1 MCAGKAAPPKAAAS
15 RIPPPGRCRCVRRG
29 SGGPLPAPGLPRP
42 YRFDGKDGGVIGQR
56 GQAAGYIR
64 LELLP
69 VIGGGEET
77 DYVDLLPGAQLHPRR
92 ASRSR
97 SSAARQKAAQLPQ
110 VLWSVRATISSPA
123 SAHMGRQVGGGSW
136 SSLPQGRQ
144 AGMEVEIVVIL
155 HVELLFEITGR
166 RRACR
171 PKRAGRRAERFRR
184 SENLAAGRIHSARGS
199 KRGSPPGVAG
209 WGDRQECR

>member
-1 MCAGKAAPPKAAAS
+1 MCRKGRSAKGGGQPGYLLQADVGVSGEEAGVLSQHQVS
-15 RIPPPGRCRCVRRG
+15 RVHID
-29 SGGPLPAPGLPRP
+29 LMA
-42 YRFDGKDGGVIGQR
+42 KDGGVIGQR

-77 DYVDLLPGAQLHPRR
+77 DYVDLLPGAQLHPRQSQQASLLRRPAEGGAVAAGVVVGKGHNIQPRQR
-92 ASRSR
+92 A
-97 SSAARQKAAQLPQ
+97 
-110 VLWSVRATISSPA
+110 
-123 SAHMGRQVGGGSW
+123 HGRQVDGGHV
-136 SSLPQGRQ
+136 LTAAGRQ

-155 HVELLFEITGR
+155 HVKLLFRITKR
-166 RRACR
+166 HRAYR
-171 PKRAGRRAERFRR
+171 PKRATRRAEGFRGG
-184 SENLAAGRIHSARGS
+184 ENLAAGRIHSARGS